1 MLYSFL
7 LSGRQQKLENKK
19 IKMKLKVRYRKDGQ
33 IETYSNVTLVG
44 KFPNITEGVRNKGF
58 QVINSDGEPRR
69 FCYHSVVSVEAE

>member
-1 MLYSFL
+1 ML
-7 LSGRQQKLENKK
+7 EIKK

-33 IETYSNVTLVG
+33 IETYNNVTLVG

-69 FCYHSVVSVEAE
+69 FCYESVVSVEAE

>member
-1 MLYSFL
+1 
-7 LSGRQQKLENKK
+7 LSGWQQKLENKK
-19 IKMKLKVRYRKDGQ
+19 IKMKLKVRYQKDGQ

-58 QVINSDGEPRR
+58 QVINEDGEPRR

>member
-1 MLYSFL
+1 
-7 LSGRQQKLENKK
+7 
-19 IKMKLKVRYRKDGQ
+19 MKLKVRYQKDGQ

-58 QVINSDGEPRR
+58 QVINEDGEPRR